1 MRYCIP
7 DTWIKFF
14 TDAGIPAGIAASY
27 ALTFSNNRIR
37 MDMLLDLNKEYLKDM
52 GITLMG
58 DVIGI
63 LRHAKH
69 VHEQVISP
77 SFFDVYIKEQFFKPV
92 RVPTIFASS
101 NVHKI
106 MSQNNYHFAR
116 LLLDFVGH
124 IWARM
129 IDFFDMSNKKSVMIF
144 LYYHFCLLFFFSLSD
159 MLQIKDEST
168 KKQ

>member
-77 SFFDVYIKEQFFKPV
+77 YFIYVYIQKQFCKPV
-92 RVPTIFASS
+92 RVPTIFVSS
-101 NVHKI
+101 NFHKI
-106 MSQNNYHFAR
+106 VLQKKYHFAR

-124 IWARM
+124 IWALM
-129 IDFFDMSNKKSVMIF
+129 ADFFDMSN
-144 LYYHFCLLFFFSLSD
+144 
-159 MLQIKDEST
+159 
-168 KKQ
+168 

>member
-1 MRYCIP
+1 MKAARYCIL

-69 VHEQVISP
+69 VHEQV
-77 SFFDVYIKEQFFKPV
+77 K
-92 RVPTIFASS
+92 
-101 NVHKI
+101 
-106 MSQNNYHFAR
+106 
-116 LLLDFVGH
+116 
-124 IWARM
+124 
-129 IDFFDMSNKKSVMIF
+129 
-144 LYYHFCLLFFFSLSD
+144 
-159 MLQIKDEST
+159 
-168 KKQ
+168 